1 MFAAERKRATWTRRC
16 EEKLPKAL
24 SRLSYQVKDSEKFG
38 LGVANESEVAVIRRK
53 NHGFHAA
60 VQAAFVEG
68 IARTRAFYSPV
79 RTNRGGAAEAYL
91 ALPNPDYCDLVTSVY
106 G

>member
-38 LGVANESEVAVIRRK
+38 LAGASMPRPKRPALKRRLTELTVRK
-53 NHGFHAA
+53 LKPK
-60 VQAAFVEG
+60 
-68 IARTRAFYSPV
+68 RT
-79 RTNRGGAAEAYL
+79 TYL
-91 ALPNPDYCDLVTSVY
+91 
-106 G
+106 